1 VLVILGQARFFVIQ
15 DYNVLPEK
23 NTLYVVAT
31 PIGNLGDMS
40 QRAQQVLSSV
50 DVIAAEDT
58 RHSGKLLNYFGISTP
73 CIAFHEH
80 NERQVSESILNRL
93 EKGESVAL
101 ISDAGTPLLS
111 DPGYHLVRAV
121 HQRGLKVVPVP
132 GASALLAALSVAGLA
147 TDCFKFVGFLPAK
160 SAARQ
165 LQLADLKQETCTLVF
180 YESPHR
186 IVESLTDM
194 ASNLGGER
202 MATLARELTKTF
214 ETVKQDKLAA
224 LRDWVSA
231 DQNQQRGELVVMVEG
246 WQAPERQALDEETI
260 RVLKILVAELPVK
273 QAAKL
278 AAEISGE
285 KKNRLYQY
293 ALEHLKD

>member
-1 VLVILGQARFFVIQ
+1 MLL
-15 DYNVLPEK
+15 EK

-40 QRAQQVLSSV
+40 QRAQEVLSAV

-58 RHSGKLLNYFGISTP
+58 RHSGKLLSHFGISTP

-80 NERQVSESILNRL
+80 NERQVSESILNRM
-93 EKGESVAL
+93 ERGDSVAL

-111 DPGYHLVRAV
+111 DPGFHLVREA

-132 GASALLAALSVAGLA
+132 GASALLAALSVAGLP
-147 TDCFKFVGFLPAK
+147 TDCFKFVGFLASK
-160 SAARQ
+160 SGARQ
-165 LQLADLKQETCTLVF
+165 NQLSDLKEESCTMVF

-186 IVESLTDM
+186 IAESLSDM
-194 ASNLGGER
+194 AEILGEDR
-202 MATLARELTKTF
+202 VATVARELTKTF
-214 ETVKQDKLAA
+214 ETVKQDTLNS
-224 LRDWVSA
+224 LRDWVKA
-231 DQNQQRGELVVMVEG
+231 DENQQRGELVVVVQG
-246 WQAPERQALDEETI
+246 WQEPVNDQLDSETI
-260 RVLKILVAELPVK
+260 RILKLLVAELPVK

-293 ALEHLKD
+293 ALEHFKD

>member
-1 VLVILGQARFFVIQ
+1 MLS
-15 DYNVLPEK
+15 EK

-40 QRAQQVLSSV
+40 QRAQEVLSAV

-58 RHSGKLLNYFGISTP
+58 RHSGKLLSHFGITTP

-80 NERQVSESILNRL
+80 NERKVSESILNRM
-93 EKGESVAL
+93 ESGDSVAL

-111 DPGYHLVRAV
+111 DPGFHLVREA
-121 HQRGLKVVPVP
+121 HQRGLRVVPVP
-132 GASALLAALSVAGLA
+132 GASALLAALSVAGLP
-147 TDCFKFVGFLPAK
+147 TDCFKFVGFLASK
-160 SAARQ
+160 SSARQ
-165 LQLADLKQETCTLVF
+165 QQLNALQQESCTLVF

-186 IVESLTDM
+186 IAESLSDM
-194 ASNLGGER
+194 SAIFGEDR
-202 MATLARELTKTF
+202 VATVARELTKTF
-214 ETVKQDKLAA
+214 ETVKQDKLAT
-224 LRDWVSA
+224 LRDWVKA
-231 DQNQQRGELVVMVEG
+231 DENQQRGELVVMVQG
-246 WQAPERQALDEETI
+246 WQEPANEELDDEAI
-260 RVLKILVAELPVK
+260 RILKTLVAELPLK

-293 ALEHLKD
+293 AVAHLKNSLKD

>member
-1 VLVILGQARFFVIQ
+1 MQGVARLIVVIQ
-15 DYNVLPEK
+15 DYNVLLEK

-40 QRAQQVLSSV
+40 QRAQDVLSAV

-58 RHSGKLLNYFGISTP
+58 RHSGKLLQHFGITTP

-80 NERQVSESILNRL
+80 NERQVSESILNRI
-93 EKGESVAL
+93 EKGERVAL

-111 DPGYHLVRAV
+111 DPGFHLVREA

-132 GASALLAALSVAGLA
+132 GASALLAALSVAGLP
-147 TDCFKFVGFLPAK
+147 TDCFKFVGFLPSK

-165 LQLADLKQETCTLVF
+165 QQLQAVQQENCTLVF

-186 IVESLTDM
+186 IADSLSDM
-194 ASNLGGER
+194 ASILGEQR
-202 MATLARELTKTF
+202 IATVARELTKTF
-214 ETVKQDKLAA
+214 ETIKQEKLAT
-224 LRDWVSA
+224 LRDWVKA
-231 DQNQQRGELVVMVEG
+231 DENQQRGELVVIVQG
-246 WQAPERQALDEETI
+246 WQAPVSEELDADVI
-260 RVLKILVAELPVK
+260 RILTLLVAELPVK

-278 AAEISGE
+278 AAEITGE

-293 ALEHLKD
+293 ALENLKD

>member
-1 VLVILGQARFFVIQ
+1 MQGIARLIVVIQ
-15 DYNVLPEK
+15 DYNVLLEK

-40 QRAQQVLSSV
+40 QRAQDVLSAV

-58 RHSGKLLNYFGISTP
+58 RHSGKLLQHFGITTP

-80 NERQVSESILNRL
+80 NERQVSEFILNRI
-93 EKGESVAL
+93 EKGERVAL

-111 DPGYHLVRAV
+111 DPGFHLVREA

-132 GASALLAALSVAGLA
+132 GASALLAALSVAGLP
-147 TDCFKFVGFLPAK
+147 TDCFKFVGFLPSK

-165 LQLADLKQETCTLVF
+165 QQLQALQQENCTLVF

-186 IVESLTDM
+186 IADSLSDM
-194 ASNLGGER
+194 ASILGEQR
-202 MATLARELTKTF
+202 IATVARELTKTF
-214 ETVKQDKLAA
+214 ETIKQEKLAT
-224 LRDWVSA
+224 LRDWVKA
-231 DQNQQRGELVVMVEG
+231 DENQQRGELVVIVQG
-246 WQAPERQALDEETI
+246 WQAPVSEELDADVI
-260 RVLKILVAELPVK
+260 RILTLLVAELPVK

-278 AAEISGE
+278 AAEITGE

-293 ALEHLKD
+293 ALENLKN